1 MQPTEL
7 KRLFPDLQDVMLVQ
21 LGTLKIFATEHRV
34 LSAQEDSTR
43 TKKRRKVAKI
53 VSQIQRPKRMEEQ

>member
-1 MQPTEL
+1 

-21 LGTLKIFATEHRV
+21 LGTLKIFPTKHRV